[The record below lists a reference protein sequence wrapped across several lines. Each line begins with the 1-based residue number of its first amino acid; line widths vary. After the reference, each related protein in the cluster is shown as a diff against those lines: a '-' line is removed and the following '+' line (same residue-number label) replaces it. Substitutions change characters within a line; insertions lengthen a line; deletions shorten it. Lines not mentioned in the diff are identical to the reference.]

1 MSDNVT
7 ADANTNDTDTPV
19 RQVERRMIR
28 TSKAPE
34 IPPFESRNWLIH
46 SHYMSRDFDT
56 CRGLIIQQ
64 LAETQGMCEYAQY
77 VQGMVL
83 RQEGRIQESLEAL
96 QVASRLN
103 PQNPEN
109 LKQIARSLFLMGK
122 HKTAIEVCSNIFIYS
137 FLFFVPVQP
146 TLYTAHQKYSY
157 PIKYTVNFS
166 ASFC

>member
-1 MSDNVT
+1 MS
-7 ADANTNDTDTPV
+7 
-19 RQVERRMIR
+19 
-28 TSKAPE
+28 K
-34 IPPFESRNWLIH
+34 
-46 SHYMSRDFDT
+46 DFDT
-56 CRGLIIQQ
+56 CRGLIVQQ

-122 HKTAIEVCSNIFIYS
+122 HKTAIEVC
-137 FLFFVPVQP
+137 L
-146 TLYTAHQKYSY
+146 T
-157 PIKYTVNFS
+157 
-166 ASFC
+166 

>member
-1 MSDNVT
+1 MSVSVSS
-7 ADANTNDTDTPV
+7 DASTKDTDIPV

-46 SHYMSRDFDT
+46 SHYMSKDFDT
-56 CRGLIIQQ
+56 CRGLIVQQ

-122 HKTAIEVCSNIFIYS
+122 HTTAIEVCLIIIIN
-137 FLFFVPVQP
+137 
-146 TLYTAHQKYSY
+146 
-157 PIKYTVNFS
+157 
-166 ASFC
+166 